1 MAATLSR
8 SRGEATALLLLRCAP
23 IVRPDLPNIYRLATR
38 GYATPAASGDR
49 QRRYD
54 SRRLAINDRTS
65 NSARAFLNRV
75 FQTVDFTTSIR
86 ETSGKSRRVFLIL
99 IKVYRLCAHGYAF
112 GCRVFRIEV
121 AHLSGIVGEFRIGG
135 GKVDEGYYDTGGEKR
150 QRSDWPPR

>member
-38 GYATPAASGDR
+38 GYATPAAAASGDR

-112 GCRVFRIEV
+112 GCSRFPHR
-121 AHLSGIVGEFRIGG
+121 SRTSIVGEFRIGG
-135 GKVDEGYYDTGGEKR
+135 GKVDEGYYDTGEEKR